1 LARQRTFQTCKL
13 QSVLLHQKAAES
25 VIRQSPMNA
34 ASVPT

>member
-1 LARQRTFQTCKL
+1 
-13 QSVLLHQKAAES
+13 VLLHQKAAES